1 MKLPASAL
9 RRCSWEGCQQ
19 LHSAHGFCHVHYAF
33 VRHSAPW
40 EHLLPEGARLD
51 RCEVPGCD
59 KPRYAKG
66 VCKGHYSTPRHR
78 NLTGKPLNPQ
88 RVRVLLA
95 IKEAT
100 IADLARHLGVSR
112 RRVYALLEGRR
123 VSEQTAHKMADFFG
137 VGVDYL
143 IDPKPFPLEDLRPDP

>member
-1 MKLPASAL
+1 MLV
-9 RRCSWEGCQQ
+9 EGCQR
-19 LHSAHGFCHVHYAF
+19 LHSAHGFCHVPYAF
-33 VRHSAPW
+33 VRHSARW
-40 EHLLPEGARLD
+40 EHLLPEGARLN
-51 RCEVPGCD
+51 RCEVLGCD

-100 IADLARHLGVSR
+100 IADLARHLGVSK

-123 VSEQTAHKMADFFG
+123 VSEQTAHKIRWPTSSG
-137 VGVDYL
+137 
-143 IDPKPFPLEDLRPDP
+143 